1 MRLLLAYCIV
11 IGLAAA
17 ACSGS
22 SPAPA
27 DARADAMRPVA
38 VKFLEAEQSVNHD
51 EMLSMI
57 EPSSMMRREVD
68 GGCTLTAGCPEQEM
82 ANIVTSGA
90 TCRDASASESSR
102 GLGAAC
108 QFAFKFDQ
116 RTKGSVAAMEHA
128 GMCVTV
134 QQKADQFV
142 VMDAYRTMQ
151 TQGMHG
157 GLSGRCL
164 PV

>member
-1 MRLLLAYCIV
+1 MKLLLLSCVAL
-11 IGLAAA
+11 GLAAT

-22 SPAPA
+22 STAAP
-27 DARADAMRPVA
+27 DPRADAMRPVA

-51 EMLSMI
+51 QMMSMI
-57 EPSSMMRREVD
+57 DSSAILRSEVD
-68 GGCTLTAGCPEQEM
+68 RGCTLTAGCPEHEM
-82 ANIVTSGA
+82 ANIVTGGSA
-90 TCRDASASESSR
+90 CRDASASESSK

-108 QFAFKFDQ
+108 QFSFRFDQ
-116 RTKGSVAAMEHA
+116 RAKGSDTAMEHA

-134 QQKADQFV
+134 QQKAETFV

-157 GLSGRCL
+157 GMSGRCL
-164 PV
+164 PL